1 MRTRTHEIKVRLDD
15 QELAHLDAMVAK
27 TVQSREGFIR
37 QILAGYQLVEAPSE
51 DFRELTNQVTR
62 LGNNI
67 NTMLFKLNTKG
78 YTSLEQ
84 LQQAADEL
92 WETRD
97 AVRNLL
103 NPYLAQR
110 TIIVK
115 EADDG

>member
-1 MRTRTHEIKVRLDD
+1 MRTRTHEIKVRLND

-51 DFRELTNQVTR
+51 DFRELMNQVTR

-67 NTMLFKLNTKG
+67 NTMLFKLNTRG

-84 LQQAADEL
+84 LQQAADGL

-97 AVRNLL
+97 AINCLFR
-103 NPYLAQR
+103 PYFIRRGTLR
-110 TIIVK
+110 EEV
-115 EADDG
+115 DDG